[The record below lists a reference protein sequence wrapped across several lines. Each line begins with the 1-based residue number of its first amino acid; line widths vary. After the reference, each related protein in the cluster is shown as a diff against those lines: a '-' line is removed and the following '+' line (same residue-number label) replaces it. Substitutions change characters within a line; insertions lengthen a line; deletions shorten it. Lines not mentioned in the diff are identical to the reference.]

1 MLSAQTFAFVLATA
15 SAVSAH
21 FQLESPLPRNNG
33 GMDAYTRVNYS
44 SIVNSTILATF
55 YWDGVNDIYL
65 GSGENPQEFPY
76 KLGSFNAKSG
86 KGYKIPIDLSSVPA
100 SVLKLN
106 EKLTIQIVC
115 HQQGFDLYQCA
126 DVVYDIAPPAATT
139 TAAGVASTTG
149 GVAVATTVAPTQ
161 ILSSARQ
168 VGLSAA
174 AFAAALFI

>member
-1 MLSAQTFAFVLATA
+1 MIATKTTLAFILAAA
-15 SAVSAH
+15 SMASAH

-33 GMDAYTRVNYS
+33 GNGKGGPNMAPDTRVNYS

-100 SVLKLN
+100 SVLK
-106 EKLTIQIVC
+106 IIC
-115 HQQGFDLYQCA
+115 HQPGNIKLYQCA
-126 DVVYDIAPPAATT
+126 DVIYDIASPVPQ
-139 TAAGVASTTG
+139 
-149 GVAVATTVAPTQ
+149 TQ
-161 ILSSARQ
+161 IYNSASA
-168 VGLSAA
+168 VGAGAL
-174 AFAAALFI
+174 AFAAALLV